1 MHAGYVLTKQIILK
15 IAKKTAR
22 AILTLALLK
31 KQTTTT
37 TISVPDNRNI
47 YRAGRIYSI
56 SNDRNLFHANTF
68 CTKKTM
74 WPLWFNVERR
84 KKYY

>member
-31 KQTTTT
+31 KANNNNNNKNN
-37 TISVPDNRNI
+37 ISTR
-47 YRAGRIYSI
+47 
-56 SNDRNLFHANTF
+56 
-68 CTKKTM
+68 
-74 WPLWFNVERR
+74 
-84 KKYY
+84 